1 MPLFAKNNTP
11 LSDPQALE
19 RHIKQALAVRIPHG
33 LDIEI
38 AYQIVKRIFNPMVTG
53 AQNIPKEPCLFVG
66 NHSLFALDGAIIR
79 PIFLKDLQRFPRA
92 MGDKFLFSIER
103 VANIL
108 VKQGIVMGH
117 PDVCGALMDA
127 RQDLLLFPGGAYESV
142 KPKSKLYELQ
152 WKERYGFVK
161 LAATHGYT
169 IMPFGLVGPDEFYGH
184 LMEGQELPDTA
195 LGKLLTHLGVLNN
208 NIRSDMIPPI
218 PIGSLGTAL
227 PKPQRCYLGFGKPI
241 NLSRH
246 KGKTLSKKTVQAV
259 RAQAAQAIENQLT
272 QLLIKR
278 ERDKGKES
286 FLRRLLTL

>member
-1 MPLFAKNNTP
+1 MSLFAKNNTP

-79 PIFLKDLQRFPRA
+79 PIFLKELQRFPRA

-241 NLSRH
+241 NLSQH

>member
-1 MPLFAKNNTP
+1 MSLFAKNNTP

-79 PIFLKDLQRFPRA
+79 PIFLKELQRFPRA

-241 NLSRH
+241 DLSRH

>member
-79 PIFLKDLQRFPRA
+79 PIFLKELQRFPRA

>member
-1 MPLFAKNNTP
+1 MSLFAKNNTP

-19 RHIKQALAVRIPHG
+19 RHIKQALAVKIPHG

-79 PIFLKDLQRFPRA
+79 PIFLKELQRFPRA

-103 VANIL
+103 VASIL
-108 VKQGIVMGH
+108 VKHGIVMGH

-184 LMEGQELPDTA
+184 LMEGQDLPDSA
-195 LGKLLTHLGVLNN
+195 LGKLLTHLGILDN
-208 NIRSDMIPPI
+208 NIRSDMVPPI

-227 PKPQRCYLGFGKPI
+227 PKPQRCYLGFGKSI

-259 RAQAAQAIENQLT
+259 RTQVAQEIENQLT
-272 QLLIKR
+272 ELLIKR

>member
-1 MPLFAKNNTP
+1 MSLFAKNNTP

-79 PIFLKDLQRFPRA
+79 PIFLKELQRFPRA

-184 LMEGQELPDTA
+184 LMEGQELPDTT

>member
-1 MPLFAKNNTP
+1 MSLFAKNNTP

-79 PIFLKDLQRFPRA
+79 PIFLKELQRFPRA

-169 IMPFGLVGPDEFYGH
+169 IMPFGLVGPDEFYVH
-184 LMEGQELPDTA
+184 VMEGQDLPDSA

>member
-1 MPLFAKNNTP
+1 MSLFAKNNTP

-79 PIFLKDLQRFPRA
+79 PIFLKELQRFPRA

-161 LAATHGYT
+161 LAAAHGYT

-184 LMEGQELPDTA
+184 LMEGQDLPDTA

>member
-184 LMEGQELPDTA
+184 LMEGQDLPDTA

-241 NLSRH
+241 DLSRH

>member
-79 PIFLKDLQRFPRA
+79 PIFLKELQRFPRA

-161 LAATHGYT
+161 LAAAHGYT

>member
-161 LAATHGYT
+161 LAAAHGYT

-184 LMEGQELPDTA
+184 LMEGQDLPDTA

>member
-79 PIFLKDLQRFPRA
+79 PIFLKELQRFPRA

-241 NLSRH
+241 NLSQH

>member
-79 PIFLKDLQRFPRA
+79 PIFLKELQRFPRA

-108 VKQGIVMGH
+108 VKKGIVMGH

-259 RAQAAQAIENQLT
+259 RAQASQAIENQLT

>member
-1 MPLFAKNNTP
+1 MSLFAKNNTP

-184 LMEGQELPDTA
+184 VMEGQDLPDSA

-208 NIRSDMIPPI
+208 NIRSDMVPPI

>member
-79 PIFLKDLQRFPRA
+79 PIFLKELQRFPRA
-92 MGDKFLFSIER
+92 MGDKFLFSNER

-142 KPKSKLYELQ
+142 KPSLNCMNYSG
-152 WKERYGFVK
+152 RS
-161 LAATHGYT
+161 AT
-169 IMPFGLVGPDEFYGH
+169 GL
-184 LMEGQELPDTA
+184 
-195 LGKLLTHLGVLNN
+195 
-208 NIRSDMIPPI
+208 
-218 PIGSLGTAL
+218 
-227 PKPQRCYLGFGKPI
+227 
-241 NLSRH
+241 
-246 KGKTLSKKTVQAV
+246 
-259 RAQAAQAIENQLT
+259 
-272 QLLIKR
+272 
-278 ERDKGKES
+278 
-286 FLRRLLTL
+286 

>member
-79 PIFLKDLQRFPRA
+79 PIFLKELQRFPRA

-161 LAATHGYT
+161 LAAAHGYT

-184 LMEGQELPDTA
+184 LMEGQDLPDTA

>member
-79 PIFLKDLQRFPRA
+79 PIFLKELQRFPRA

-161 LAATHGYT
+161 LAAAHGYT

-184 LMEGQELPDTA
+184 LMEGQDLPDTA

-208 NIRSDMIPPI
+208 NTRSDMIPPI

>member
-1 MPLFAKNNTP
+1 MSLFAKNNTP

-184 LMEGQELPDTA
+184 LMEGQDLPDTA

-241 NLSRH
+241 DLSRH

>member
-1 MPLFAKNNTP
+1 MSLFAKNNTP

>member
-1 MPLFAKNNTP
+1 MSLFAKNNTP

-19 RHIKQALAVRIPHG
+19 RHIKQALAARVPHG

-79 PIFLKDLQRFPRA
+79 PIFLKELQRFPRA

>member
-1 MPLFAKNNTP
+1 MSLFAKNNTP

-184 LMEGQELPDTA
+184 LMEGQELPHTA

-241 NLSRH
+241 NLSQH

>member
-1 MPLFAKNNTP
+1 MSLFAKNNTP

-184 LMEGQELPDTA
+184 LMEGQDLPDTA

-208 NIRSDMIPPI
+208 NTRSDMIPPI

-241 NLSRH
+241 NLSQH

>member
-1 MPLFAKNNTP
+1 MSLFAKNNTP

-79 PIFLKDLQRFPRA
+79 PIFLKELQRFPRA

>member
-1 MPLFAKNNTP
+1 MSLFAKNNTP

-79 PIFLKDLQRFPRA
+79 PIFLKELQRFPRA

-169 IMPFGLVGPDEFYGH
+169 IMPFGLIGPDEFYGH

-208 NIRSDMIPPI
+208 NIRSDMVPPI